1 MLRGNYFNILVNDG
15 AVDLH
20 ELTLL
25 VERTHGMLSKQQLA
39 KVTER

>member
-1 MLRGNYFNILVNDG
+1 MLRGNYFKILVNGG

-25 VERTHGMLSKQQLA
+25 VERTHGMLSERQLA
-39 KVTER
+39 KATEK